1 MNLHAP
7 IIYSY
12 SLNYTIASM
21 QDNYVKQ
28 EWSILYQYKRSIN
41 TPRWRCSRG
50 SNKKNPIVRREG
62 RAMKHEGNRSTNRC
76 IKGYRKSFVG
86 STWHITRGESLA
98 SSKEEEGD
106 KRDMSLTGDNMI

>member
-1 MNLHAP
+1 VEH
-7 IIYSY
+7 IISP
-12 SLNYTIASM
+12 A
-21 QDNYVKQ
+21 Q
-28 EWSILYQYKRSIN
+28 EALIPLDGNAVGYPTRKIL
-41 TPRWRCSRG
+41 
-50 SNKKNPIVRREG
+50 IVRQEG